1 MPGDCWALR
10 VLFSGR
16 SKLLTQTILFTSADG
31 SAQFREQ
38 QIPLDQGSES
48 VRLSTL
54 LAASGIQ
61 WRRSPVGF
69 RSAVHVTSEPQWVVV
84 LSGMMEIGLLDGTV
98 RRFCAGE
105 YFYANDTLPDGA
117 HFDPQV
123 HGHWS
128 RQGGDEPL
136 NTLFER
142 A

>member
-1 MPGDCWALR
+1 MRRAR
-10 VLFSGR
+10 FSGR
-16 SKLLTQTILFTSADG
+16 NKLLTQTILFTGEDG

-38 QIPLDQGSES
+38 QIPLDQGNES

-54 LAASGIQ
+54 MAASGIQ

-98 RRFCAGE
+98 RQFCAGE
-105 YFYANDTLPDGA
+105 YFYANDTLPEGVL
-117 HFDPQV
+117 FDPQV

-128 RQGGDEPL
+128 RQVGDEPL
-136 NTLFER
+136 VTLFLK

>member
-1 MPGDCWALR
+1 MPGDCWERRAR
-10 VLFSGR
+10 FSGR
-16 SKLLTQTILFTSADG
+16 NKLLTQTILFTGEDG

-38 QIPLDQGSES
+38 QIPLDQGNES

-54 LAASGIQ
+54 MAASGIQ

-69 RSAVHVTSEPQWVVV
+69 QSAVHVTSEPQWVVV
-84 LSGMMEIGLLDGTV
+84 VSGMMEIGLLDGTI

-105 YFYANDTLPDGA
+105 YFYANDTLPEDVV
-117 HFDPQV
+117 FDPEI

-128 RQGGDEPL
+128 RQVGEEPL
-136 NTLFER
+136 VTLFLK